1 MKVNGPARLYQ
12 ERAQEFRRMEAEATG
27 ERSGWIAA
35 GIAAALGIRREQVE
49 GTVAL
54 LAGGATVPF
63 IARYRKEATGS
74 LDEVAVA
81 AIRDRLAA
89 MQRLEDRRETVIA
102 SLREQGVL
110 TPALLAGVMGAETPA
125 ALEDL
130 YLPFRPGRRTRAS
143 AAREQG
149 LAPLAE
155 ALLGGECA
163 DPEAEARRYVRP
175 GGPVDAAEALA
186 GAKDI
191 IAATVSEDADVRAAM
206 RRLFAEAGVITVRA
220 ARGKDLAAT
229 PYADYAGYTG
239 TVRAMPA
246 HRVHAV
252 LRGAREGLLSLTVA
266 PPERRALALL
276 GKRGRGPVAEVV
288 AAAVQDGY
296 RRLLAPAMERETL
309 AAAKER
315 ADLEAVRV
323 FAANLRRLLLAPAL
337 GRKVVLAVD
346 PGFAA
351 GCKVACLDGQGKLL
365 DATVV
370 RPLPPH
376 RQEAKAG
383 VVLADLCRRYGVE
396 VIAVGNGHGGREA
409 RAYLQTLDLE
419 VPVITVSE
427 CGASVYSASAEARR
441 EFPDLDLTLRS
452 AVSIGRRLQNP
463 LAELV
468 KIDPQ
473 ALGVGQYQ
481 HDVDGRLLAAALGDT
496 VVSAVNAVGVEM
508 NTASA
513 LLLARVSGIGPAQA
527 ERIVAFR
534 EEHGPFGSRRA
545 LRDVPGIGP
554 KTFEQAA
561 GFLRVA
567 RGADPLDATA
577 VHPMHA
583 PVVRAMAADL
593 GVGVGD
599 LIGNPSLLRKVEP
612 ECYVHGAVGLP
623 TVQDICAELAAPGR
637 DPRPPFD
644 LSVYED
650 APASVDDLAPG
661 MALSGTVTNVTAFG
675 AFVDIGVGTDGLVH
689 VSELA
694 DSYVARPL
702 DVVGVHDRVAVTVLS
717 VDLKRQRIALSMRE
731 SRRG

>member
-1 MKVNGPARLYQ
+1 
-12 ERAQEFRRMEAEATG
+12 MEAEEAG
-27 ERSGWIAA
+27 ERSGRIAA
-35 GIAAALGIRREQVE
+35 GIATALGIRREQVE
-49 GTVAL
+49 GTAAL

-81 AIRDRLAA
+81 AVRDRLAA

-102 SLREQGVL
+102 SLREQGAL
-110 TPALLAGVMGAETPA
+110 TPVLMAGVMGAETSA

-155 ALLGGECA
+155 ALLMGECA
-163 DPEAEARRYVRP
+163 DPETEARRYVRP
-175 GGPVDAAEALA
+175 GGPADSAEALA

-220 ARGKDLAAT
+220 ARGKDPAAT
-229 PYADYAGYTG
+229 PYADYVGYSG
-239 TVRAMPA
+239 TVRTMPG

-266 PPERRALALL
+266 PPERRTLALL
-276 GKRGRGPVAEVV
+276 GERGRGPSAEVV

-315 ADLEAVRV
+315 ADHEATRV
-323 FAANLRRLLLAPAL
+323 FAANLRRLLLAPPL

-351 GCKVACLDGQGKLL
+351 GCKVACLDRQGKLL

-383 VVLADLCRRYGVE
+383 AVLADLCRRYGVE

-409 RAYLQTLDLE
+409 RAFLQTLNLG
-419 VPVITVSE
+419 PVITVSE

-452 AVSIGRRLQNP
+452 AVSIGRRLQDP

-481 HDVDGRLLAAALGDT
+481 HDVDGRLLAAALDDT
-496 VVSAVNAVGVEM
+496 VVSAVNAVGVEV

-513 LLLARVSGIGPAQA
+513 SLLARVSGIGPAQA

-561 GFLRVA
+561 GFLRVV
-567 RGADPLDATA
+567 GGNDPLDATA

-583 PVVRAMAADL
+583 LVVGAMADDL

-599 LIGNPSLLRKVEP
+599 LVGNISLLGEVEP
-612 ECYVHGAVGLP
+612 ERYAHGAVGLP

-644 LSVYED
+644 LSVYEG
-650 APASVDDLAPG
+650 APASVEDLAPG
-661 MALSGTVTNVTAFG
+661 MTLSGTVTNVTAFG

-694 DSYVARPL
+694 DAYVARPL

-731 SRRG
+731 SRRE

>member
-1 MKVNGPARLYQ
+1 MGTEVA
-12 ERAQEFRRMEAEATG
+12 G
-27 ERSGWIAA
+27 ERSCRIVT
-35 GIAAALGIRREQVE
+35 GIATALGIRREQVE
-49 GTVAL
+49 GTAAL

-63 IARYRKEATGS
+63 IARYRKEATGC

-89 MQRLEDRRETVIA
+89 MQRLEERKETVLA

-110 TPALLAGVMGAETPA
+110 TPALMAGVMGAETPA

-130 YLPFRPGRRTRAS
+130 YLPFRPARRTRAS

-155 ALLGGECA
+155 ALLRGECA
-163 DPEAEARRYVRP
+163 DPEVEARRYVRP
-175 GGPVDAAEALA
+175 GGPADCAEALA

-206 RRLFAEAGVITVRA
+206 RRLFAEAGVLTVRA
-220 ARGKDLAAT
+220 ARGKDLAST

-239 TVRAMPA
+239 TVRTMPG

-252 LRGAREGLLSLTVA
+252 LRGARAGLLSLTVA
-266 PPERRALALL
+266 PPERRVLALL
-276 GKRGRGPVAEVV
+276 GERGRGPLAEVV

-315 ADLEAVRV
+315 ADHEATRV
-323 FAANLRRLLLAPAL
+323 FAANLRRLLLAPPL
-337 GRKVVLAVD
+337 GRMVVLAVD

-351 GCKVACLDGQGKLL
+351 GCKVACLDRQGKLL

-370 RPLPPH
+370 CPLPPH

-383 VVLADLCRRYGVE
+383 AVLADLCRRHGVE

-409 RAYLQTLDLE
+409 RTFLQGLDLG
-419 VPVITVSE
+419 PVISVSE
-427 CGASVYSASAEARR
+427 CGASVYSAAAEARR

-452 AVSIGRRLQNP
+452 AVSIGRRLQDP

-481 HDVDGRLLAAALGDT
+481 HDVDGRLLAAALDDT
-496 VVSAVNAVGVEM
+496 VVSAVNAVGVEV

-513 LLLARVSGIGPAQA
+513 SLLARVSGIGPAQA

-534 EEHGPFGSRRA
+534 EEHGPFGSRLA
-545 LRDVPGIGP
+545 LLDVPGIGP

-561 GFLRVA
+561 GFLRVVG
-567 RGADPLDATA
+567 GADPLDATA

-583 PVVRAMAADL
+583 SVVRAMADDL

-599 LIGNPSLLRKVEP
+599 LVGNLSLLGQVEP
-612 ECYVHGAVGLP
+612 ERYVHGAVGLP
-623 TVQDICAELAAPGR
+623 TVQDICAELTAPGR

-644 LSVYED
+644 LSVSEG
-650 APASVDDLAPG
+650 APASIDDLAPG
-661 MALSGTVTNVTAFG
+661 MTLTGTVTNVTAFG
-675 AFVDIGVGTDGLVH
+675 AFVDIGVGTAGLVH

-694 DSYVARPL
+694 DTYVARPL

-731 SRRG
+731 SQRG

>member
-1 MKVNGPARLYQ
+1 MKVNGR
-12 ERAQEFRRMEAEATG
+12 RAFIRRGPRELGRMEAEAVG
-27 ERSGWIAA
+27 ERSCRIAA
-35 GIAAALGIRREQVE
+35 GIAASLGIRREQVE
-49 GTVAL
+49 GTAAL

-63 IARYRKEATGS
+63 IARYRKEATGC

-89 MQRLEDRRETVIA
+89 MQRLEDRRETVLA

-110 TPALLAGVMGAETPA
+110 TPALMAGVMGAGSLAT
-125 ALEDL
+125 LEDL

-143 AAREQG
+143 TAREQG

-155 ALLGGECA
+155 ALLRGECA

-175 GGPVDAAEALA
+175 GGPADAAEALA

-191 IAATVSEDADVRAAM
+191 IAAIVSEDANVRAAM
-206 RRLFAEAGVITVRA
+206 RRLFAEAGVLTVRA

-239 TVRAMPA
+239 TVRTMPA
-246 HRVHAV
+246 HRIHAV
-252 LRGAREGLLSLTVA
+252 LRGAREGLLSLSVA
-266 PPERRALALL
+266 PPERRALAIL
-276 GKRGRGPVAEVV
+276 GERGLGPAAEIV

-323 FAANLRRLLLAPAL
+323 FAANLKRLLLAPVL

-383 VVLADLCRRYGVE
+383 AMLADLYRRYGVE

-409 RAYLQTLDLE
+409 RAFLLGLDLKI
-419 VPVITVSE
+419 PVITVSE

-452 AVSIGRRLQNP
+452 AVSIGRRLQDP

-481 HDVDGRLLAAALGDT
+481 HDVDGRLLAAALDDA

-508 NTASA
+508 NLASA
-513 LLLARVSGIGPAQA
+513 PLLARVSGIGPAQA
-527 ERIVAFR
+527 GRIVAFR
-534 EEHGPFGSRRA
+534 EEHGPFGSRLA
-545 LRDVPGIGP
+545 LLDVPGIGL

-567 RGADPLDATA
+567 GGADPLDATA

-583 PVVRAMAADL
+583 SIVRVMADDL

-599 LIGNPSLLRKVEP
+599 LVGNPVLLRKIDP
-612 ECYVHGAVGLP
+612 ERYVHGEIGLS

-650 APASVDDLAPG
+650 TPASVDDLTPG
-661 MALSGTVTNVTAFG
+661 MTLSGTVTNVTAFG

-689 VSELA
+689 VSELSDA
-694 DSYVARPL
+694 YVARPL
-702 DVVGVHDRVAVTVLS
+702 DVVGVHDRVSVTVLS
-717 VDLKRQRIALSMRE
+717 VDLNRQRIALSMRE
-731 SRRG
+731 SRLV

>member
-1 MKVNGPARLYQ
+1 
-12 ERAQEFRRMEAEATG
+12 MEAEEAG
-27 ERSGWIAA
+27 ERSGRIAA
-35 GIAAALGIRREQVE
+35 GIATALGIRREQVE
-49 GTVAL
+49 GTAAL

-81 AIRDRLAA
+81 AVRDRLAA

-102 SLREQGVL
+102 SLREQGAL
-110 TPALLAGVMGAETPA
+110 TPALMAGVMGAETSA

-155 ALLGGECA
+155 ALLMGECA
-163 DPEAEARRYVRP
+163 DPETEAQRYVRP
-175 GGPVDAAEALA
+175 GGPADSAEALA

-206 RRLFAEAGVITVRA
+206 RRLFADAGVITVRA
-220 ARGKDLAAT
+220 ARGKDPAAT

-239 TVRAMPA
+239 TVRTMPG

-276 GKRGRGPVAEVV
+276 GERGRGPSAEVV

-315 ADLEAVRV
+315 ADLEAARV
-323 FAANLRRLLLAPAL
+323 FAANLRSLLLAPPL

-351 GCKVACLDGQGKLL
+351 GCKVACLDRQGKLL

-383 VVLADLCRRYGVE
+383 AVLADLCRRYGVE

-409 RAYLQTLDLE
+409 RAFLQTLNLG
-419 VPVITVSE
+419 PVITVSE

-452 AVSIGRRLQNP
+452 AVSIGRRLQDP

-481 HDVDGRLLAAALGDT
+481 HDVDGRLLAAALDDT
-496 VVSAVNAVGVEM
+496 VVSAVNAVGVEV

-513 LLLARVSGIGPAQA
+513 SLLARVSGIGPAQA

-561 GFLRVA
+561 GFLRVV
-567 RGADPLDATA
+567 GGNDPLDATA

-583 PVVRAMAADL
+583 LVVGAMADDL

-599 LIGNPSLLRKVEP
+599 LVGNISLLGKVEP
-612 ECYVHGAVGLP
+612 ERYAHGAVGLP

-644 LSVYED
+644 LSVYEG
-650 APASVDDLAPG
+650 APASVEDLAPG
-661 MALSGTVTNVTAFG
+661 MTLSGTVTNVTAFG

-694 DSYVARPL
+694 DAYVARPL

-731 SRRG
+731 SRRE

>member
-1 MKVNGPARLYQ
+1 METGTAG
-12 ERAQEFRRMEAEATG
+12 ERACRF
-27 ERSGWIAA
+27 AA
-35 GIAAALGIRREQVE
+35 WIAAALGVREEQVA
-49 GTVAL
+49 GTATL

-63 IARYRKEATGS
+63 IARYRKEATGC
-74 LDEVAVA
+74 LDEVAIA
-81 AIRDRLAA
+81 AVRDRLAA
-89 MQRLEDRRETVIA
+89 MERLEERRETVLA

-110 TPALLAGVMGAETPA
+110 TPDLAARVMGAESLA
-125 ALEDL
+125 VLEDL

-143 AAREQG
+143 AARELG
-149 LAPLAE
+149 LAPLAA

-163 DPEAEARRYVRP
+163 DPLAAAQRYVRP
-175 GGPVDAAEALA
+175 DGPADAAAALA
-186 GAKDI
+186 GASDI
-191 IAATVSEDADVRAAM
+191 VAATVSEDAGVRASM
-206 RRLFAEAGVITVRA
+206 RRLFMEAGVLTVRA

-239 TVRAMPA
+239 RLRAMPG

-252 LRGAREGLLSLTVA
+252 LRGAREGLLSVTVA
-266 PPERRALALL
+266 PPERRALGLM
-276 GKRGRGPVAEVV
+276 GVRGRGPASEVV

-296 RRLLAPAMERETL
+296 RRLLAPAMERESL
-309 AAAKER
+309 AAAKAR
-315 ADLEAVRV
+315 ADEEAVQV
-323 FAANLRRLLLAPAL
+323 FAANLRRLLLAPPL
-337 GRKVVLAVD
+337 GRKTVLAVD

-351 GCKVACLDGQGKLL
+351 GCKVACLDRQGTLL
-365 DATVV
+365 HATVV

-376 RQEAKAG
+376 RQEGKAG
-383 VVLADLCRRYGVE
+383 AVLADLCRRYGVE
-396 VIAVGNGHGGREA
+396 VVAVGNGHGGREA
-409 RAYLQTLDLE
+409 RAFLLGLGLG

-452 AVSIGRRLQNP
+452 AVSIGRRLQDP

-481 HDVDGRLLAAALGDT
+481 HDVDGRLLAAALDDT
-496 VVSAVNAVGVEM
+496 VVSAVNAVGVEV

-513 LLLARVSGIGPAQA
+513 PLLARVSGIGQAQA
-527 ERIVAFR
+527 ARIVGFR

-545 LRDVPGIGP
+545 LLKVPGIGP

-561 GFLRVA
+561 GFLRVVG
-567 RGADPLDATA
+567 GADPLDATA
-577 VHPMHA
+577 VHPMHT
-583 PVVRAMAADL
+583 PVVRAMADDL

-599 LIGNPSLLRKVEP
+599 LVGNPALLGQVEP
-612 ECYVHGAVGLP
+612 ERYVHGAVGLP
-623 TVQDICAELAAPGR
+623 TVHDICAELAAPGR

-644 LSVYED
+644 LSAYEGT
-650 APASVDDLAPG
+650 PASIDDLAPG
-661 MALSGTVTNVTAFG
+661 MALQGTVTNVTAFG
-675 AFVDIGVGTDGLVH
+675 AFVDVGVGTDGLVH

-694 DSYVARPL
+694 DAYVARPL

-717 VDLKRQRIALSMRE
+717 VDLIRRRIALSMRE
-731 SRRG
+731 RRRG